1 MKTLKK
7 YGFFLLPLLFIVNGF
22 VAYAQ
27 VAKGEAELQKM
38 MQDLKVVGLSVAVVK
53 NGEIIYSN
61 AFGQKNIEKNTKLTS
76 SDIFRIA
83 SISKS
88 FCATAVMQLVE
99 AKKLKLED
107 NVSDL
112 VGFKVVNPNFPDKVI
127 TLKMLLSHTSSLN
140 DSDGYFNFD
149 MIDPAKNEGR
159 TKCYSKYEPGSE
171 YKYCNLNFTLIGAIV
186 ERASGMRFD
195 NYIKKNIIDPLGLN
209 AGYNVDSLDSNKFA
223 TLYTYDKKTETFN
236 ESKTAYRPNRN
247 VWNNYQLGYSAYSFS
262 PTGGMKISAI
272 DLAKYMTMHMN
283 YGVYKGKRIIS
294 ETSAKLMQKG
304 VVKVGDEEEYA
315 FAIRRVKS
323 NDIADGNLLVGHT
336 GSASGLYSTMFFNPE
351 KKFGMVLI
359 STGSLPDNHEGA
371 VRFRKVL
378 SEGMNILY
386 RNFIK

>member
-1 MKTLKK
+1 M
-7 YGFFLLPLLFIVNGF
+7 
-22 VAYAQ
+22 
-27 VAKGEAELQKM
+27 
-38 MQDLKVVGLSVAVVK
+38 
-53 NGEIIYSN
+53 
-61 AFGQKNIEKNTKLTS
+61 
-76 SDIFRIA
+76 
-83 SISKS
+83 
-88 FCATAVMQLVE
+88 
-99 AKKLKLED
+99 
-107 NVSDL
+107 
-112 VGFKVVNPNFPDKVI
+112 
-127 TLKMLLSHTSSLN
+127 
-140 DSDGYFNFD
+140 
-149 MIDPAKNEGR
+149 
-159 TKCYSKYEPGSE
+159 
-171 YKYCNLNFTLIGAIV
+171 
-186 ERASGMRFD
+186 
-195 NYIKKNIIDPLGLN
+195 GLN

-336 GSASGLYSTMFFNPE
+336 GSASGLYSTMFFNPD

-359 STGSLPDNHEGA
+359 STGSLPDDHEGA

>member
-61 AFGQKNIEKNTKLTS
+61 AFGQKNIENNTKLAT

-171 YKYCNLNFTLIGAIV
+171 YNYCNLNFTLIGAIV

-315 FAIRRVKS
+315 LAIRRVKS

-336 GSASGLYSTMFFNPE
+336 GSASGLYSTMFFNPD

-359 STGSLPDNHEGA
+359 STGSLPDDHEGA

>member
-61 AFGQKNIEKNTKLTS
+61 AFGQKNIENNTKLAT

-159 TKCYSKYEPGSE
+159 TKWYSKYEPGSE

-315 FAIRRVKS
+315 LAIRRVKS

-336 GSASGLYSTMFFNPE
+336 GSASGLYSTMFFNPD

-359 STGSLPDNHEGA
+359 STGSLPDDHEGA